1 MCLHVCRCVCEFI
14 FVFYIYIYIYIYR
27 LDRESER
34 GDGNKKGRA
43 GRNEEREERKDY
55 FCIFYI
61 IMWNGDSGVL
71 REGQISYHHP
81 LGVHLHPLVCQRSK
95 AWGCPSRAAWWAWSP
110 CNCLH
115 SMCQVPQ
122 WHRRMPTNT
131 N

>member
-14 FVFYIYIYIYIYR
+14 FVLLFIYIYIYTYTYTLYIYIYIYIYQ
-27 LDRESER
+27 LDQESER

-43 GRNEEREERKDY
+43 GKNEDLEERKDY

-95 AWGCPSRAAWWAWSP
+95 
-110 CNCLH
+110 
-115 SMCQVPQ
+115 V
-122 WHRRMPTNT
+122 
-131 N
+131 